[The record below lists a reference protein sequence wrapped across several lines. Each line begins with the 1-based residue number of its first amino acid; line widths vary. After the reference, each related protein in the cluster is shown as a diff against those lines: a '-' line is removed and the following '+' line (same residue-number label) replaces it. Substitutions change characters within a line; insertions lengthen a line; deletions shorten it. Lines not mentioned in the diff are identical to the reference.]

1 MHKKTQTEWENEMAL
16 KILAFTQSELYQD
29 LRFFH
34 SALCAL
40 HPKADTSV
48 QTFAT
53 DGICLNYSAEQ
64 ILRVFKNNP
73 RFLSRAYLHTV
84 LHCIFSHLWITVGK
98 DPNLWNLSCDIV
110 VEYTIDHMEQPS
122 TRRILTWLR
131 SQLYQ
136 KLDEKQSYIS
146 ASVLY
151 RMLSQ
156 LNNDMILSL
165 QTEFYTDDH
174 RYWPAHHSSV
184 PIPQNVQQQ
193 WSKLA
198 HQAKLQQ
205 EQYGAESTDSRQQLV
220 SRVKAERSRRN
231 YRDFL
236 RKFSVL
242 REELHADPDEYDLN
256 FYTYGLR
263 IYGNMPLI
271 ESVETREIHKIREF
285 VIVLDTS
292 DSTSGQL
299 VKNFLRETYQ
309 ILHQREYFFSSCKIR
324 ILQCDDQV
332 RSDQEIC
339 DPNQFE
345 QFLTQFTILGGGG
358 TNFCPAFSYVNKLVE
373 QHVFQH
379 LGGLLYFTDGQGI
392 YPKKRPSYQTVF
404 LFLNDYDESKLPPW
418 AMRLQLEPEEF
429 DSVQIRQGGIYEYQ
443 TGKRGN

>member
-1 MHKKTQTEWENEMAL
+1 MTHKKTQTEWENEMAL
-16 KILAFTQSELYQD
+16 KILAFTRNELYQD

-34 SALCAL
+34 PALCAL
-40 HPKADTSV
+40 QPKADPAIR
-48 QTFAT
+48 TFAT
-53 DGICLNYSAEQ
+53 DGTSLNYSTEQ

-73 RFLSRAYLHTV
+73 RFLPRAYLHTI
-84 LHCIFSHLWITVGK
+84 LHCIFSHLWITAGK
-98 DPNLWNLSCDIV
+98 DPQIWNLSCDIV
-110 VEYTIDHMEQPS
+110 VEYTIDHMEKPS
-122 TRRILTWLR
+122 TSRILTWLR
-131 SQLYQ
+131 SRLYQ
-136 KLDEKQSYIS
+136 TLEENHSYIS

-151 RMLSQ
+151 RMLTQ
-156 LNNDMILSL
+156 LNKDMILSY

-174 RYWPAHHSSV
+174 RYWPSHHTSE
-184 PIPQNVQQQ
+184 PIPQNVRQQ

-198 HQAKLQQ
+198 HQLKLQE
-205 EQYGAESTDSRQQLV
+205 EQYGKNAGGSRQLLT

-236 RKFSVL
+236 RKFSIL
-242 REELHADPDEYDLN
+242 REELHVDPDEYDLN

-263 IYGNMPLI
+263 LYGNMPLM
-271 ESVETREIHKIREF
+271 EFTETREVKKIREF

-309 ILHQREYFFSSCKIR
+309 ILQQREYFFSSCKIR

-339 DPNQFE
+339 DPKQFE

-358 TNFCPAFSYVNKLVE
+358 TNFCPAFSYVNNLVE
-373 QHVFQH
+373 QHVFQN

-404 LFLNDYDESKLPPW
+404 LFLNDYDDSILPPW
-418 AMRLQLEPEEF
+418 AMRLQLDLEEF
-429 DSVQIRQGGIYEYQ
+429 DSAPISHR
-443 TGKRGN
+443 RNL

>member
-1 MHKKTQTEWENEMAL
+1 
-16 KILAFTQSELYQD
+16 
-29 LRFFH
+29 
-34 SALCAL
+34 
-40 HPKADTSV
+40 
-48 QTFAT
+48 
-53 DGICLNYSAEQ
+53 
-64 ILRVFKNNP
+64 
-73 RFLSRAYLHTV
+73 
-84 LHCIFSHLWITVGK
+84 
-98 DPNLWNLSCDIV
+98 
-110 VEYTIDHMEQPS
+110 
-122 TRRILTWLR
+122 
-131 SQLYQ
+131 
-136 KLDEKQSYIS
+136 
-146 ASVLY
+146 
-151 RMLSQ
+151 
-156 LNNDMILSL
+156 
-165 QTEFYTDDH
+165 
-174 RYWPAHHSSV
+174 
-184 PIPQNVQQQ
+184 
-193 WSKLA
+193 
-198 HQAKLQQ
+198 
-205 EQYGAESTDSRQQLV
+205 
-220 SRVKAERSRRN
+220 
-231 YRDFL
+231 
-236 RKFSVL
+236 
-242 REELHADPDEYDLN
+242 
-256 FYTYGLR
+256 
-263 IYGNMPLI
+263 MPLI